1 MAILSR
7 PWLQGYIE
15 LGTGSRGQT
24 AERDRGSRRAMGNVK
39 VKSYMSYGKK
49 GGHGQ
54 KLKCSFGVKGADS
67 VSMGPSSP
75 PNPFKC

>member
-7 PWLQGYIE
+7 QWLQGCTE

-24 AERDRGSRRAMGNVK
+24 AEKDRGSGRAEGNVL
-39 VKSYMSYGKK
+39 VKAKSSMSYGKK

-54 KLKCSFGVKGADS
+54 RVKC
-67 VSMGPSSP
+67 
-75 PNPFKC
+75 